1 LNSEHEGDCA
11 AFITARC
18 DFGSSRGGRVSRGG
32 RGFRSGLDSRGVGCT
47 GGRGSH
53 KCTHCGRSNHFVDY
67 CWDIHGTP
75 SGFANQVSSQADSI
89 ATSGPPTQSSLNLKC
104 DLISI
109 PKDEYAQFLAH
120 KRASF
125 SSTATLTQSSTA
137 SYYLLSSTSDPLGYQ
152 FWRK

>member
-1 LNSEHEGDCA
+1 MHSLWPKQS
-11 AFITARC
+11 
-18 DFGSSRGGRVSRGG
+18 
-32 RGFRSGLDSRGVGCT
+32 
-47 GGRGSH
+47 
-53 KCTHCGRSNHFVDY
+53 FVDY

-89 ATSGPPTQSSLNLKC
+89 ATSGPPAQSSHNLKC

-120 KRASF
+120 KQASS

-137 SYYLLSSTSDPLGYQ
+137 SYYLLSSTSDPWVIDSGANEHMSGSQDEEDDWYGA
-152 FWRK
+152 